1 MRRALCL
8 LLIAVGAAAAP
19 KKAPKV
25 HKAPAFDAA
34 APVIDRTVHQ
44 YVRDQVDEEGSFTL
58 EDDLLGRSWE
68 ATLKGVRTHE
78 LRRHA
83 DGQVSVCADFIGADG
98 KRSQPLD
105 VDFVL
110 TETEGEWVV
119 EDVLIHKVGKT
130 ARFTYGPKGERTPV
144 KGSKGAR
151 RPAVPPGE
159 PGE

>member
-19 KKAPKV
+19 KKAQ
-25 HKAPAFDAA
+25 KAPAFDPV
-34 APVIDRTVHQ
+34 APVIDKTVHQ

-83 DGQVSVCADFIGADG
+83 DGQVSVCADFIGGEG
-98 KRSQPLD
+98 KRAQPLD

-110 TETEGEWVV
+110 TETDGEWVV
-119 EDVLIHKVGKT
+119 EDVLIHRVGKT
-130 ARFTYGPKGERTPV
+130 ARFTYGPKGERVPA
-144 KGSKGAR
+144 KAPKGAR

>member
-8 LLIAVGAAAAP
+8 LLIAVGVAAAAP
-19 KKAPKV
+19 KKAK
-25 HKAPAFDAA
+25 KAPAFDPA
-34 APVIDRTVHQ
+34 APAIDKMVHQ

-78 LRRHA
+78 LRRNA
-83 DGQVSVCADFIGADG
+83 DGQVSVCADFIGVDG
-98 KRSQPLD
+98 KRTQPLD

-119 EDVLIHKVGKT
+119 EDVLIHRVGKT
-130 ARFTYGPKGERTPV
+130 ARFTYGPKGERVPL
-144 KGSKGAR
+144 KGPKGAR